1 MKQYYS
7 DQQKQE
13 IITEFK
19 NGKSVSEL
27 QKQYNISNS
36 TLYRWVKG
44 QRRFLMVSGQQLY
57 TEDVLKILRENE
69 RYRKENDLFHKS
81 HLGAQASLEEKL
93 PEMIRLKEETE
104 CDVHTLCRAFEVL
117 RSTYY
122 HRALRS
128 PKKTQLRIE
137 DDRLKE
143 VIKTIFEES
152 KGRFGSVMIK
162 AKMDELGYHASP
174 KRICRLM
181 KEMNLVCTRNRPTLA
196 DYKRTYHS
204 QVYYTGDK
212 LKRDFSQSKPN
223 CAWVSDITYLRTKE
237 RVYYL
242 CAIID
247 LFSRK
252 VIGHRVSHTPNT
264 ELVISTLHD
273 ALNHRN
279 PTPPLIFHS
288 DQGVQYTSK
297 HFMQYLKK
305 HEITQSF
312 SNPGTPYDNAVAESF
327 FATLKKEELYQHVY
341 SNAEELKIAIEE
353 YIQFYNEYR
362 PHYTLGMKTPS
373 QFEAAYFKHKK

>member
-1 MKQYYS
+1 M
-7 DQQKQE
+7 
-13 IITEFK
+13 
-19 NGKSVSEL
+19 
-27 QKQYNISNS
+27 
-36 TLYRWVKG
+36 
-44 QRRFLMVSGQQLY
+44 
-57 TEDVLKILRENE
+57 
-69 RYRKENDLFHKS
+69 
-81 HLGAQASLEEKL
+81 
-93 PEMIRLKEETE
+93 
-104 CDVHTLCRAFEVL
+104 
-117 RSTYY
+117 
-122 HRALRS
+122 RS
-128 PKKTQLRIE
+128 PKKTQLQIE

-181 KEMNLVCTRNRPTLA
+181 KEMNLVFTRYRPTLA
-196 DYKRTYHS
+196 DYKHTYHS
-204 QVYYTGDK
+204 QIYYTGDK
-212 LKRDFSQSKPN
+212 LKRDFSQRKPN
-223 CAWVSDITYLRTKE
+223 RAWVSDITYLRTKE

-252 VIGHRVSHTPNT
+252 VIGHRLSHTPNT

-279 PTPPLIFHS
+279 PTPPLIFRS

-312 SNPGTPYDNAVAESF
+312 SNPDTPYDNAVAESF

-362 PHYTLGMKTPS
+362 PYYTLGMKTPC
-373 QFEAAYFKHKK
+373 QFEAAYFLYKK